1 MESNLEEPRYAIGVA
16 AKLIGVHAQT
26 LRYYERMGVI
36 EPVRSPGR
44 QRLYSL
50 QDIERLRQVKTLMS
64 DLGVNLAGVDVI
76 LRLKQR
82 IAEMEQQMQE
92 MEAEIRRL
100 RSSGS
105 SVADFRGD
113 SMV

>member
-1 MESNLEEPRYAIGVA
+1 MESRAEEPRYAIGIA
-16 AKLIGVHAQT
+16 AKLLGVHAQT

-36 EPVRSPGR
+36 EPARSPGK

-50 QDIERLRQVKTLMS
+50 QDIERLRQVKTLMN

-76 LRLKQR
+76 LRLKRR
-82 IAEMEQQMQE
+82 IAEMEEQLRQ

-100 RSSGS
+100 RAASGS
-105 SVADFRGD
+105 VEVRRDFE
-113 SMV
+113 V